1 MSSATNERLV
11 LFFVFF
17 AKVMS
22 AKSVATLN
30 VVLFYF
36 LTLVMD
42 VGEFLLAEGVLKAV
56 CLCKTSTSIT
66 KPVVVVCIQHFCI
79 QRILKEIT
87 SYVF

>member
-1 MSSATNERLV
+1 
-11 LFFVFF
+11 
-17 AKVMS
+17 MS

-66 KPVVVVCIQHFCI
+66 KACSCCLYSALLYTTYIKRNHFLCILDC
-79 QRILKEIT
+79 RC
-87 SYVF
+87 YVLLFEVKLP